1 MAELERYARIE
12 TVMPREF
19 LLLQGRGCV
28 WKKCTFC
35 DYHTDTSGDPF
46 SVNRPV
52 LERVTGAFGVL
63 DIINSG
69 SAMELDEQT
78 LALIRQTPDSTG
90 PTGCTIK
97 GSRPLR
103 PGSRDRW

>member
-52 LERVTGAFGVL
+52 LERVTGRL
-63 DIINSG
+63 
-69 SAMELDEQT
+69 
-78 LALIRQTPDSTG
+78 R
-90 PTGCTIK
+90 
-97 GSRPLR
+97 R
-103 PGSRDRW
+103 PGYHQLRLRHGAG